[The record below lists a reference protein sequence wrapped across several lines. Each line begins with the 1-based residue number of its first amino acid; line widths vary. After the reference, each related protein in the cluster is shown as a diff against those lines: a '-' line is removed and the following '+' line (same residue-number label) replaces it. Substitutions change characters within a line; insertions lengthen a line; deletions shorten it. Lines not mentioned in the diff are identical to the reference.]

1 MADKTIT
8 SADAVFILSSADVL
22 PAAVQLEGY
31 AADAAFATEQ
41 ADTAEVVLGVDGKM
55 SAGWVPRMYTQT
67 ISLQADSPSI
77 PVFDA
82 IATAQDA
89 AKTVFRLNGVITLP
103 GVGMSYTLSRGVLT
117 RYKPM
122 SDAKRTLAPVEFQIT
137 WESVRPAKIS

>member
-8 SADAVFILSSADVL
+8 SADSVYVLSSSDVL
-22 PAAVQLEGY
+22 PAAVQLQGY

-41 ADTAEVVLGVDGKM
+41 ADTAEVLLGVDGKM

-67 ISLQADSPSI
+67 ISLQADSPSVA
-77 PVFDA
+77 VFDA

-103 GVGMSYTLSRGVLT
+103 GVGMSYTMNRGVLT

-122 SDAKRTLAPVEFQIT
+122 ADAKRTLAPVEYQIT
-137 WESVRPAKIS
+137 WESVRPAKI

>member
-1 MADKTIT
+1 
-8 SADAVFILSSADVL
+8 
-22 PAAVQLEGY
+22 
-31 AADAAFATEQ
+31 Q

-103 GVGMSYTLSRGVLT
+103 GVGMSYTMSRGVLT